1 MATGTAQSQAIYVA
15 NSLLG
20 VAQQIM
26 SIYEQIGLLSQQWND
41 QQVANTM
48 ATFSTVNET
57 PDGGIGDPDPTPI
70 NGHNFDPAIYPG
82 LSRSVSA
89 MEVTQIKTAL
99 DDIKAYIDGQ
109 DLPPNPGARA
119 ILNVATG
126 G

>member
-1 MATGTAQSQAIYVA
+1 MASGTAQSQAIHVA

-26 SIYEQIGLLSQQWND
+26 SIYDQIGLLHEQWND
-41 QQVANTM
+41 QQVA
-48 ATFSTVNET
+48 ATLDKFATVGET
-57 PDGGIGDPDPTPI
+57 PDGGIGDSDPTPVS
-70 NGHNFDPAIYPG
+70 GHTIDVSVYPG

-89 MEVTQIKTAL
+89 LEINQIKGAL
-99 DDIKAYIDGQ
+99 DDLKAYIDGQ
-109 DLPPNPGARA
+109 DLAANPGARA